1 MNIRRPGLRALAVT
15 GSTVAVAAA
24 FASVGGARTAA
35 TPPSNTALPTISGST
50 NQGDVLSA
58 SPGSWSGDNPITFTY
73 QWQRC
78 DSSGGSCA
86 NIAGATAQTYT
97 LVLADVNGRLLV
109 NVTGHN
115 GAGTGGPAASAKTGV
130 ILGSTPPT
138 NSALPAISGSGTVG
152 STLTTSN
159 GTWGGTAPIT
169 YTYAWGR
176 CNSSGAACAAIGG
189 ATAHTYV
196 VVSADV
202 GHTLRATVTAT
213 NAAGSGQ
220 ATSNAT
226 AAIVVGAPVNT
237 ATPVVTGTAKEGQ
250 TLSATG
256 GTWTGA
262 EPITYT
268 FQWWRCNTDG
278 SNCATISG
286 ATTASYKLTTAD
298 VGHAVRIRITAT
310 NSAGSTS
317 AVSGLTAQVAS
328 ASGTTTTTT
337 TTSTPPPSGTV
348 KLPNGEISIPAANVP
363 DTDRLLVSS
372 VKVSPS
378 AIQGRAPVSI
388 TFKITEA
395 NKYDVS
401 GALVYVL
408 ALPYGWAAK
417 VPEAATGTDGTVT
430 ISVAPSVHAPKKGA
444 LVLFVRARTPHG
456 SVLAGS
462 STRRLIQVKIKP

>member
-1 MNIRRPGLRALAVT
+1 MNVPRPALRTLAVI
-15 GSTVAVAAA
+15 GSAVAVAAA

-35 TPPSNTALPTISGST
+35 VPPSNTSLPTISGSAS
-50 NQGDVLSA
+50 QGSVLSA

-78 DSSGGSCA
+78 DSGGGNCA
-86 NIAGATAQTYT
+86 NVAGATAQTYT
-97 LVLADVNGRLLV
+97 LVLADVNHTLLAD
-109 NVTGHN
+109 VTAHN
-115 GAGTGGPAASAKTGV
+115 GAGTGAASSAKTGV
-130 ILGSTPPT
+130 VSGATPPT

-189 ATAHTYV
+189 ATAHTYI

-220 ATSNAT
+220 ATSGAT

-237 ATPVVTGTAKEGQ
+237 ANPVVTGTAKDGQ

-262 EPITYT
+262 APITYT

-278 SNCATISG
+278 SNCSTIPN
-286 ATTASYKLTTAD
+286 ATTATYKLTTAD
-298 VGHAVRIRITAT
+298 VGRSVRIRITAT

-337 TTSTPPPSGTV
+337 TTTTTPPPSGTV

-363 DTDRLLVSS
+363 ETDRLVVSS

-378 AIQGRAPVSI
+378 VIQGRAPVAI
-388 TFKITEA
+388 TFKIVEA

-408 ALPYGWAAK
+408 GLPYSWAAK
-417 VPEAATGTDGTVT
+417 MPEAATGTDGTVT
-430 ISVAPSVHAPKKGA
+430 ISVALTAHAPKKGA

-462 STRRLIQVKIKP
+462 SNRRLIQVKFKP